1 MPSPGADSSSSTTPD
16 IDRDAYSLKFDI
28 LDLALA
34 PAKGTAIV
42 TFPSFA
48 DGAADERA
56 ACVVRAPAEG
66 PPTCW
71 MDLPIAVGLDEGG
84 IRKPVSMSDV
94 VVEKVG
100 TDVNVGEAARSRN
113 RQEWRAD
120 VKGAPE
126 TGAEATKTDGAVAE
140 AARKKLDELKK
151 QGL

>member
-1 MPSPGADSSSSTTPD
+1 
-16 IDRDAYSLKFDI
+16 
-28 LDLALA
+28 
-34 PAKGTAIV
+34 
-42 TFPSFA
+42 
-48 DGAADERA
+48 
-56 ACVVRAPAEG
+56 
-66 PPTCW
+66 